1 MALADSGRAIGAVS
15 RLLRDHLIRRG
26 FEVAIGKPENED
38 SVNDDPKLNLFLYE
52 TAFDPHLRNQP
63 LHEGETPP
71 LWLVLKFLLT
81 AFAAGK
87 NSDTE
92 SAHDLLGRGL
102 AALHQLHYLPL
113 DAPVPPDVRLALEH
127 NPEPLKITFDES
139 NAEIVSKVMQ
149 GTDERYRLSVAFQ
162 VRPVLIVPG
171 GLPRGALLVGVDYTT
186 APETVIGRDGVQLG
200 VIPTLGPRLARLEPD
215 RFEAGA
221 ALSVFGDDLSGDLE
235 VMLGGV
241 RLIVTQAAPGRMAV
255 TAEGSP
261 GTPIASG
268 TALSAGEL
276 PLLVR
281 RRLSPTRTR
290 SSNLL
295 VARLLPTVTDATV
308 AGTNLDIAGTLLGGV
323 NDDVVALLCRESD
336 GATVRLFDTFTHA
349 ADQKT
354 LVVTN
359 AFTGIAPGAYRLIL
373 RVNDQQARASPR
385 VVLP

>member
-63 LHEGETPP
+63 LRDGETPP

-92 SAHDLLGRGL
+92 GAHDLLGRGL
-102 AALHQLHYLPL
+102 SALHELHYLPL
-113 DAPVPPDVRLALEH
+113 DPLVPADVRLALEH
-127 NPEPLKITFDES
+127 NPEPLKLTFDES
-139 NAEIVSKVMQ
+139 NAELVSKVMQ
-149 GTDERYRLSVAFQ
+149 GAEERYRLSVAFQ

-171 GLPRGALLVGVDYTT
+171 NLPRGALLVGVDYTT

-200 VIPTLGPRLARLEPD
+200 VIPTLGARLARLEPD
-215 RFEAGA
+215 RFEPGA
-221 ALSVFGDDLSGDLE
+221 ALTLFGDDLSGDLE
-235 VMLGGV
+235 VLLGDV
-241 RLIVTQAAPGRMAV
+241 RLTVLQAAPDRLTV

-261 GTPIASG
+261 GTPVASG
-268 TALSAGEL
+268 ATLSAGEL

-295 VARLLPTVTDATV
+295 VARLLPTVTNV
-308 AGTNLDIAGTLLGGV
+308 ALAGANLDVTGTLLGTAD
-323 NDDVVALLCRESD
+323 DDVVALLCRESD
-336 GATVRLFDTFTHA
+336 GASVRLFDTFVHA

-354 LVVTN
+354 LTVTN
-359 AFTGIAPGAYRLIL
+359 AVSGLAAGAYRLLL
-373 RVNDQQARASPR
+373 RVNNQQARSSPR